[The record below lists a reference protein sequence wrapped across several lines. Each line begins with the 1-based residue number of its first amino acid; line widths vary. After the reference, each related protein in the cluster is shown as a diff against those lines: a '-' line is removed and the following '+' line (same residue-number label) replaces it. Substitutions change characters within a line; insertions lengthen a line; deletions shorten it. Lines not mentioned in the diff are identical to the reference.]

1 MTMRVLLGLT
11 ILGIV
16 LVTVGLLGLYVNVT
30 HRLNKLQ
37 RELKAFNRDIRK
49 NHNEIKVLKER
60 AAQESD
66 RIVITHEYKPA
77 DISYPSQEV

>member
-16 LVTVGLLGLYVNVT
+16 LITVGLLGLYVNVT

-37 RELKAFNRDIRK
+37 RELKASIRDISK

-66 RIVITHEYKPA
+66 RIIIQHEYKPA
-77 DISYPSQEV
+77 DINYPSQEV

>member
-37 RELKAFNRDIRK
+37 RELKASNRDIRK
-49 NHNEIKVLKER
+49 NHNDIKVLKER

-66 RIVITHEYKPA
+66 RIIIQHEYKSA
-77 DISYPSQEV
+77 DISFPSQEV

>member
-37 RELKAFNRDIRK
+37 RELKASIRDISK
-49 NHNEIKVLKER
+49 NHNDIKILKQR
-60 AAQESD
+60 AADESD

>member
-37 RELKAFNRDIRK
+37 RELKASNRDIRK

-66 RIVITHEYKPA
+66 RIIIQHEYKSA
-77 DISYPSQEV
+77 DISFPNQEV